1 MKQELDIQKKLE
13 DLRNA
18 KFKKS
23 VNQIYKQLEAITQD
37 QLEMS
42 LEEFLELHKLLNK
55 GE

>member
-1 MKQELDIQKKLE
+1 MKKEKDIQKELE
-13 DLRNA
+13 EIRDA

-23 VNQIYKQLEAITQD
+23 VNQIYKQLEALTQD
-37 QLEMS
+37 EIEMG